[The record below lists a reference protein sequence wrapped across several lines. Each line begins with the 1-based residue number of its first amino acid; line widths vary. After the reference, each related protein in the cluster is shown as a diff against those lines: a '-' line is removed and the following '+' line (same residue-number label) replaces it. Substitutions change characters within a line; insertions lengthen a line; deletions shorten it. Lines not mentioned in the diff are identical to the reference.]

1 MSSTPLLKA
10 LVESGIGPRRWLAD
24 AIKRG
29 LVEVNGNVAEDFRQ
43 PVNIE
48 SDCVLINGQMVCLK
62 PKRVVCL
69 MLNKP
74 KGVLSTTSDKRGRRT
89 VVDLLPKEYRHLR
102 LYPAGRL
109 DKDSTG
115 LLLLTNDGGLTYRLT
130 HPKFEHEKEY
140 LLHIDGSLKPDEKQR
155 IEHGLPLDDGM
166 THPAKV
172 RRVTSPASF
181 NYSITIHEGRKRQV
195 RRMLGSLS
203 HRVLDLKRI
212 RIGSLTL
219 GNLKEGDTRELSAQ
233 EVQALLRDEP
243 DNRRDTPSRTG
254 RIYRRTKMSQ

>member
-1 MSSTPLLKA
+1 MITTGHARKKEIASVLSTSLLKA
-10 LVESGIGPRRWLAD
+10 LAESGIGPRRWLAN

-29 LVEVNGNVAEDFRQ
+29 LVEVNGKVAEDFRQ
-43 PVNIE
+43 PVNVE
-48 SDCVLINGQMVCLK
+48 SDRVLINGQVVCLK
-62 PKRVVCL
+62 PEGLVCL

-74 KGVLSTTSDKRGRRT
+74 RGVLSTTGDKRGRRT
-89 VVDLLPKEYRHLR
+89 VVDLLPIKYRQLR

-130 HPKFEHEKEY
+130 HPKFECEKEY
-140 LLHIDGSLKPDEKQR
+140 LVHIDGSLKPDEKQR
-155 IEHGLPLDDGM
+155 IEQGLLLEDGM

-172 RRVTSPASF
+172 RRVTCPASF

-195 RRMLGSLS
+195 RRMLDSLG

-212 RIGSLTL
+212 RIGSLNL
-219 GNLKEGDTRELSAQ
+219 GNLKEGDVRELSAQ
-233 EVQALLRDEP
+233 EVQALLG
-243 DNRRDTPSRTG
+243 G
-254 RIYRRTKMSQ
+254 RA